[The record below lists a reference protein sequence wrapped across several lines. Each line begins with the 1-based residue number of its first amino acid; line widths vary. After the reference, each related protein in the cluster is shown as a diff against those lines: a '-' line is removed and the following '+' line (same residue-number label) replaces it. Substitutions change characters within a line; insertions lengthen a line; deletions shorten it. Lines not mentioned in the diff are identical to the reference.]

1 MNGYDKQA
9 HVIQY
14 IQSQNLIVEKKFI
27 YRKTVRDTLLKNRNN
42 NNKFWS
48 TARGAR
54 IKNYELAQ
62 VDSVKE

>member
-27 YRKTVRDTLLKNRNN
+27 YRKTVSDTLLKNRNN
-42 NNKFWS
+42 NNKCWS